1 MTPLPEARF
10 PQSLENE
17 EKLGWLVSALDS
29 GYTIPKKC
37 NFGNIDFSFCR
48 TLVVAFIIDH
58 FFHFWNA
65 VVTSGVAFVNSMSS
79 SFSSDSDSSRKSPSL
94 ASDEILYFRLNEF
107 SET

>member
-1 MTPLPEARF
+1 MKDCSSKRAERVASVAPLPQATF
-10 PQSLENE
+10 SQPLDNSVENE
-17 EKLGWLVSALDS
+17 EKLCWLVGGLDS

-65 VVTSGVAFVNSMSS
+65 VSDHSKSGNET
-79 SFSSDSDSSRKSPSL
+79 L
-94 ASDEILYFRLNEF
+94 AQP
-107 SET
+107 